1 MNCAEKCKGKL
12 KGNGQWTLIEYSFTA
27 SFYYTATVYAQDE
40 THSANSGLP
49 VLTLQKDTSESSQWV
64 FFFFNFS
71 TTLHSLKKKDIQ
83 FGQEQDMSIES
94 WNKENHKRKQQIS

>member
-1 MNCAEKCKGKL
+1 MDSEHS
-12 KGNGQWTLIEYSFTA
+12 EYSFTA
-27 SFYYTATVYAQDE
+27 SFYYTETVYAQDE

-71 TTLHSLKKKDIQ
+71 TTLHSLKKKDLYSL
-83 FGQEQDMSIES
+83 GK
-94 WNKENHKRKQQIS
+94 NKTCL